1 MHTMFTIKEDKL
13 IHMDRK
19 TMDTLCDIYNEIDNL
34 SLVPNELAN
43 LQSMLEDVINLGYV
57 DEKCQ

>member
-1 MHTMFTIKEDKL
+1 MFTIKEDKL

>member
-1 MHTMFTIKEDKL
+1 MFTIGEDKL

-43 LQSMLEDVINLGYV
+43 LQGMLEDVINLGYV